1 MPVSLLARAM
11 LTALAAGQGLTPLFI
26 DLNRTHA
33 TNPLWPGHARF
44 HVVWQTFQFTLAS
57 FVEIALIWIPGPEPT
72 PRFYL
77 AAILTSSPM
86 LAFFVATFSRKI
98 YGGTLH
104 DPNGIKPV
112 PVRIRGK
119 VHEIDMNAAVVTVGA
134 VVLITAVV
142 LF

>member
-1 MPVSLLARAM
+1 MSVSLLARIM

-44 HVVWQTFQFTLAS
+44 HVVWQTFQLTLAC
-57 FVEIALIWIPGPEPT
+57 VIEIALIWLSGPAPRQ
-72 PRFYL
+72 RFYL
-77 AAILTSSPM
+77 AALLTSVPM
-86 LAFFVATFSRKI
+86 LAFFIAVFTRKA
-98 YGGTLH
+98 YAGTLH

-112 PVRIRGK
+112 PFCIGGK
-119 VHEIDMNAAVVTVGA
+119 IFEVDMNAALVTVGA
-134 VVLITAVV
+134 LVLVAAVV